1 MRISTMRLVDRWLG
15 IPVCGALTVLR
26 HVRDRAR
33 APAPAP
39 PCRIVFV
46 KLAEQGSTVLACSA
60 IRRAVEL
67 VGREHV
73 FFLAFEQNRFILD
86 VMALIPPANLVTI
99 DANGVLATVAGAVA
113 ALRRLRRLG
122 VDVAIDLEFF
132 ARSSAALAYL
142 SGATSRVG
150 LHAFGGA
157 GPYRGDLMTHRLLFN
172 PHLHTSQTFRL
183 MVDALASPPDRL
195 PTFDG
200 TPPAADDPPP
210 PFLPAAHEI
219 DAVRSLLRAAGLDD
233 DDGPLVLL
241 NPNCS
246 DLLPLRAWPASR
258 YGELASRLLACNP
271 RVRIVMTG
279 AAAERAAVEGL
290 VRAVGSARCVSVAGH
305 TTLRELLVLYAL
317 ADVLVTNDS
326 GPAHFATLTPLDV
339 VTLFGPEHPELFA
352 ARSLRSRVLWAGVP
366 CSPCVNAFNN
376 RTSPCR
382 NNVCMQRITVDQVF
396 AAVVELLEC
405 RAFQRRQRLRSL
417 AGSPGSAH

>member
-15 IPVCGALTVLR
+15 IPVCVALTVLR
-26 HVRDRAR
+26 RVRDRGR

-39 PCRIVFV
+39 PRRIVFV

-73 FFLAFEQNRFILD
+73 FFVVFEQNRFILD
-86 VMALIPPANLVTI
+86 VMALIPPGNVVTI
-99 DANGVLATVAGAVA
+99 DANGALATVAGAVA
-113 ALRRLRRLG
+113 ALRRLRRLR

-132 ARSSAALAYL
+132 ARSSAAIAYL

-157 GPYRGDLMTHRLLFN
+157 GPYRGDLLTHRLLFN

-183 MVDALASPPDRL
+183 MVEALDRPQDRL

-200 TPPAADDPPP
+200 APPASDDPPP
-210 PFLPAAHEI
+210 SFLPAAYEI
-219 DAVRSLLRAAGLDD
+219 DGVRDLLRAAGLDD
-233 DDGPLVLL
+233 DGPLVIL

-258 YGELASRLLACNP
+258 YGELASRLLARYP

-279 AAAERAAVEGL
+279 AAGERAAVEDL
-290 VRAVGSARCVSVAGH
+290 VRGVESDRCVSVAGH
-305 TTLRELLVLYAL
+305 TTLRELLVLYTL

-339 VTLFGPEHPELFA
+339 VTLFGPEHPALFA
-352 ARSLRSRVLWAGVP
+352 APSLRNRVLWAGVP
-366 CSPCVNAFNN
+366 CSPCVSAYNN
-376 RTSPCR
+376 RSSPCR
-382 NNVCMQRITVDQVF
+382 NNVCMQHITVDQVF
-396 AAVVELLEC
+396 AAVVELLEYRGAQ
-405 RAFQRRQRLRSL
+405 RARS
-417 AGSPGSAH
+417 ARWCSWGSAH